1 MVEQLPLF
9 PEAASSLAR
18 EVDALFIV
26 WSLVSAFFTLLIAGL
41 ILYFM
46 VKYRRRGE
54 HEVGLAERAP
64 YWLEIM
70 WSVVPL
76 VICLAMFGWGARLFF
91 QLYRPPADAVQYWV
105 VGKQWMWKFQHPE
118 GNREIN
124 HLRVPVGRAIVLKMI
139 SEDVIHSFYVPAF
152 RTKQD
157 VLPGRYTNVWFRAA
171 KPGVYK
177 LFCAEYCGA
186 EHSRMIG
193 SVIALPPQEY
203 EQWLAGGA
211 PGRSM
216 AASGAALFQN
226 LACDTCHR
234 PGPAGRAARAPALE
248 GLFGSRVALAG
259 GQTLV
264 ADENYVRESILQP
277 QTKVVE
283 GWNPIM
289 PTYQGQVTEEQVSQL
304 LAYIKSLGTSATGA
318 AAAPAAPS
326 AGEAGD

>member
-1 MVEQLPLF
+1 MEQFPLF

-18 EVDALFIV
+18 DVDALFLV
-26 WSLVSAFFTLLIAGL
+26 WTLVSAFFTVLIAGL

-46 VKYRRRGE
+46 VRYRRRGE

-64 YWLEIM
+64 YWLEIL

-76 VICLAMFGWGARLFF
+76 AIVLAMFAWGARLFF
-91 QLYRPPADAVQYWV
+91 QLYRAPADAVEYWA

-124 HLRVPVGRAIVLKMI
+124 HLHVPVGRAVKMVMT

-157 VLPGRYTNVWFRAA
+157 VLPGRYTTVWFHATR
-171 KPGVYK
+171 PGVFK
-177 LFCAEYCGA
+177 LFCTEYCGT

-193 SVIALPPQEY
+193 TVVALPPQEY
-203 EQWLAGGA
+203 ERWLAGGT
-211 PGRSM
+211 PGMSM
-216 AASGAALFQN
+216 AASGAVLFQT

-234 PGPAGRAARAPALE
+234 PGPAARAARGPALE
-248 GLFGSRVALAG
+248 GLFGGRVALAG
-259 GQTLV
+259 GGSVT
-264 ADENYVRESILQP
+264 ADENYLRESILRP
-277 QTKVVE
+277 QARVVE

-289 PTYQGQVTEEQVSQL
+289 PTYQGQVTEEQLNQL
-304 LAYIKSLGTSATGA
+304 LAYIKSLG
-318 AAAPAAPS
+318 AAAPPGAPATAAPGA
-326 AGEAGD
+326 AGP

>member
-1 MVEQLPLF
+1 MWEQLPLF

-18 EVDALFIV
+18 EVDAL
-26 WSLVSAFFTLLIAGL
+26 SLAWAVISVFFTLLIAGL
-41 ILYFM
+41 ILTFM
-46 VKYRRRGE
+46 VKYRRQGE

-64 YWLEIM
+64 YWLEIA

-76 VICLAMFGWGARLFF
+76 VITLAMFGWGARVFF
-91 QLYRPPADAVQYWV
+91 RLYRPPADAVEYWV
-105 VGKQWMWKFQHPE
+105 VGKQWMWKVQHPE

-124 HLRVPVGRAIVLKMI
+124 RLRVPVGRAVKLLMT

-157 VLPGRYTNVWFRAA
+157 VLPGRYTTVWFRAT
-171 KPGVYK
+171 KPGTYK
-177 LFCAEYCGA
+177 LFCTEYCGA

-193 SVIALPPQEY
+193 QVIALSPQEY

-216 AASGAALFQN
+216 AASGAILFQD

-234 PGPAGRAARAPALE
+234 EGPADRVARAPALE
-248 GLFGSRVALAG
+248 GLFGSRVALTG
-259 GQTLV
+259 GQTV
-264 ADENYVRESILQP
+264 TADENYLRESILQP
-277 QTKVVE
+277 QARVVE

-289 PTYQGQVTEEQVSQL
+289 PTYQGQVTEEQLNQL
-304 LAYIKSLGTSATGA
+304 LAYLKSLGAEG
-318 AAAPAAPS
+318 
-326 AGEAGD
+326 GN